1 VTVSPLLPLEH
12 ARLDDSLR
20 SGYLHYRPAG
30 PRLRPP
36 LVLVH
41 GITRDHDTLAAAF
54 LPVAARLGIELVLPI
69 FTTRRHGGYQRLRT
83 ADRSRTAAEVLDD
96 ILDHSGVSVAE
107 RVCMFGFSGGGQFA
121 HRYALL
127 RPERVAA
134 LSVGAPGWYTFPDP
148 NQPFPYG
155 VAPGSLP
162 GGASAGLDAFLRL
175 PVQVLVGERDT
186 ARDQSLRCSSRIDR
200 QQGPNRVAR
209 AMAWIEALR
218 RCRPEFTPDCEILPG
233 VGHRFESCVAN
244 GRLVQRV
251 MSWLAAEMA
260 GRRIGTVKG
269 RRQPVPAVA
278 NLRKGEPL

>member
-1 VTVSPLLPLEH
+1 MTVSPLLPLEH

-134 LSVGAPGWYTFPDP
+134 LSVGAAGWYTFPDP

-162 GGASAGLDAFLRL
+162 GGAAAGLEAFLRL
-175 PVQVLVGERDT
+175 PVQVLVGELDT
-186 ARDQSLRCSSRIDR
+186 ARDRSLRCSSRIDR
-200 QQGPNRVAR
+200 QQGPHRVAR

-218 RCRPEFTPDCEILPG
+218 RCRPELTPDCEILPG
-233 VGHRFESCVAN
+233 VGHRFDSCVAS
-244 GRLVQRV
+244 GRLVRRV
-251 MSWLAAEMA
+251 IGWFSAQMERRRTGSRDSRRLPAAA
-260 GRRIGTVKG
+260 AATS
-269 RRQPVPAVA
+269 
-278 NLRKGEPL
+278 RKGELR